1 MATTMVER
9 LERETKK
16 IGSLKVKAIEQLKK
30 YPYELESV
38 ENVRA
43 KVSEEGGMQKFFD
56 IDFSPE

>member
-1 MATTMVER
+1 MAER

-16 IGSLKVKAIEQLKK
+16 VAASKEKAIEQLKK

-43 KVSEEGGMQKFFD
+43 KVSEEGGL
-56 IDFSPE
+56 

>member
-1 MATTMVER
+1 MATMVER

-16 IGSLKVKAIEQLKK
+16 IGTLKAKAIEQLKK

-43 KVSEEGGMQKFFD
+43 KVREEGGLQKFFD